1 MLDNTKK
8 KKRIYKCHNLSGN
21 PEKDSRES
29 AFAAEVLN
37 NSTFKVMNFIFF
49 CLFVCF
55 LRKLVPVGYQKMA
68 WHDLQEKNFPGDYF
82 LSPPEHWGKKI
93 EN

>member
-1 MLDNTKK
+1 MLDNTKKK

-37 NSTFKVMNFIFF
+37 NSTFKVMNFI
-49 CLFVCF
+49 LFYFF

-68 WHDLQEKNFPGDYF
+68 WPSRKKISCWIFP
-82 LSPPEHWGKKI
+82 LSPTTLR
-93 EN
+93 

>member
-37 NSTFKVMNFIFF
+37 NSTFKVMNFI
-49 CLFVCF
+49 LFYF
-55 LRKLVPVGYQKMA
+55 LRKLVPVGYQKNGMTFKK
-68 WHDLQEKNFPGDYF
+68 KNFLLNISSLPHNLEVKRF
-82 LSPPEHWGKKI
+82 